1 MEIANNSQEKQEIQK
16 SNNNMD
22 IADITSNEKLDKA
35 IEDIENP
42 EKIAKEISN
51 FINSTRKKYD
61 EYA

>member
-42 EKIAKEISN
+42 EKIAEGISN